1 MKALMKY
8 KFLIF
13 LFCIASCST
22 ADYEEVPT
30 RVKMQ
35 TIGGSWTEGVYM
47 LPDKGHFHIEGDR
60 GSYTLVHL
68 VPPEKWYQ
76 RYERNVIRDG
86 IVHFEKIE
94 NK

>member
-13 LFCIASCST
+13 LFCIISCST
-22 ADYEEVPT
+22 AEYEEVTT

-35 TIGGSWTEGVYM
+35 TLAGSWTEGVYM
-47 LPDKGHFHIEGDR
+47 LPDKGYFSIEANGGR
-60 GSYTLVHL
+60 YTLVHL

-76 RYERNVIRDG
+76 RYERSVIRHG
-86 IVHFEKIE
+86 VVNFK
-94 NK
+94 K